1 MLSGMSKEEKQQLDL
16 TTASDYVYLNQVN
29 FKKNEWFA
37 ILLSFFPISLMEQFI
52 VIVEMMQKSGHR

>member
-29 FKKNEWFA
+29 FKKNELFA
-37 ILLSFFPISLMEQFI
+37 VLLSVFPISLMEQFI